1 MADILGVNVNLPNLD
16 ISGALSGSWI
26 YILIVGMI
34 GLIIVG
40 VIAVLL
46 FINTYSRKVVFFENI
61 SGQGF
66 QPVIKTRAR
75 IIKLGRSGE
84 EVLKTLKGGIFLS
97 AYGRKMGKNTY
108 WYAKGSDGYWYNI
121 LLGDLDAKFGILDIE
136 PVDRD
141 VRMFHLGVDK
151 IAERDYAEKKSFM
164 EKYGVQMMVLVFLV
178 IFLVGLFVI
187 SGKISEG
194 LMAMSNPETARMNQ
208 ETAELLNTISNKVD
222 TINRG
227 IDRGEPIA
235 DSGLVPANPTP
246 E

>member
-1 MADILGVNVNLPNLD
+1 MADILGIDLAFPSID

-26 YILIVGMI
+26 YILIIGVVGI
-34 GLIIVG
+34 IIVG
-40 VIAVLL
+40 IIAILL
-46 FINTYSRKVVFFENI
+46 FMNTYNRKVIFFENI

-66 QPVIKTRAR
+66 QPVMKSRAR

-84 EVLKTLKGGIFLS
+84 EILKTLKGGIFIS
-97 AYGRKMGKNTY
+97 AYGRKMGKNTF
-108 WYAKGSDGYWYNI
+108 WYAKGQDGYWYNI

-151 IAERDYAEKKSFM
+151 IAERDYAQKKTFL

-187 SGKISEG
+187 TGKITEG
-194 LMAMSNPETARMNQ
+194 LKAMSNPETAKMNQ
-208 ETAELLNTISNKVD
+208 ETAKILNSLLTKMDSIQ
-222 TINRG
+222 RG
-227 IDRGEPIA
+227 GE
-235 DSGLVPANPTP
+235 SGLVPVNLPP

>member
-1 MADILGVNVNLPNLD
+1 
-16 ISGALSGSWI
+16 
-26 YILIVGMI
+26 
-34 GLIIVG
+34 
-40 VIAVLL
+40 
-46 FINTYSRKVVFFENI
+46 
-61 SGQGF
+61 
-66 QPVIKTRAR
+66 
-75 IIKLGRSGE
+75 
-84 EVLKTLKGGIFLS
+84 
-97 AYGRKMGKNTY
+97 
-108 WYAKGSDGYWYNI
+108 
-121 LLGDLDAKFGILDIE
+121 
-136 PVDRD
+136 
-141 VRMFHLGVDK
+141 MFHLGVDK

>member
-1 MADILGVNVNLPNLD
+1 MADILGINIDVPKLD

-26 YILIVGMI
+26 YIVLIGII

-40 VIAVLL
+40 VIAILL
-46 FINTYSRKVVFFENI
+46 FMNTYNRRVVFFENI

-66 QPVIKTRAR
+66 QPIMKTRAR

-84 EVLKTLKGGIFLS
+84 EILKTLKRGIFLS

-141 VRMFHLGVDK
+141 VRMFHLGIDK
-151 IAERDYAEKKSFM
+151 IAEKDYAQKKSFM
-164 EKYGVQMMVLVFLV
+164 EKYGVQMMVFIFLV
-178 IFLVGLFVI
+178 IFLIGFIVVA
-187 SGKISEG
+187 GKISEG
-194 LMAMSNPETARMNQ
+194 LKAMSNPETAKINQ
-208 ETAELLNTISNKVD
+208 ETVQLLNTILTKMDS
-222 TINRG
+222 IPRG
-227 IDRGEPIA
+227 GE
-235 DSGLVPANPTP
+235 SGLVPAPT
-246 E
+246 

>member
-1 MADILGVNVNLPNLD
+1 MADILGVNVDVPHID

-26 YILIVGMI
+26 YILIIGIVGI
-34 GLIIVG
+34 IIVG
-40 VIAVLL
+40 VIALLL
-46 FINTYSRKVVFFENI
+46 FLNTYNRRVVFFENL

-66 QPVIKTRAR
+66 QPVMKSRAR

-84 EVLKTLKGGIFLS
+84 EVLKTLKGGIFIS
-97 AYGRKMGKNTY
+97 AYGRKMGKNTF
-108 WYAKGSDGYWYNI
+108 WYARGSDGYWYNI

-151 IAERDYAEKKSFM
+151 IAERDYAQKKTFM
-164 EKYGVQMMVLVFLV
+164 EKYGVQMMVFVFLI

-194 LMAMSNPETARMNQ
+194 LKAMSNPETAKINQ
-208 ETAELLNTISNKVD
+208 ETVQLLNTILTKMES
-222 TINRG
+222 IQRG
-227 IDRGEPIA
+227 GE
-235 DSGLVPANPTP
+235 SGLIPATP
-246 E
+246 PPE

>member
-1 MADILGVNVNLPNLD
+1 MADILGVNLDLPSLD

-26 YILIVGMI
+26 YILIIGMI

-40 VIAVLL
+40 VIAILL
-46 FINTYSRKVVFFENI
+46 FLNTYNRKVVFFENI

-66 QPVIKTRAR
+66 QPVMKSRAR
-75 IIKLGRSGE
+75 IIKLSRSGE
-84 EVLKTLKGGIFLS
+84 EILKTLKGGIFLS
-97 AYGRKMGKNTY
+97 AYARKMGKNTF

-141 VRMFHLGVDK
+141 VRMFHLGIDK
-151 IAERDYAEKKSFM
+151 IAERDYAQKKSFM
-164 EKYGVQMMVLVFLV
+164 EKYGVQMMVLIFLI

-187 SGKISEG
+187 TGKISEG
-194 LMAMSNPETARMNQ
+194 LQAMNNPETARMNQ
-208 ETAELLNTISNKVD
+208 ETAELLSTVANKITV
-222 TINRG
+222 IEREA
-227 IDRGEPIA
+227 R
-235 DSGLVPANPTP
+235 SGLVPADPIP

>member
-1 MADILGVNVNLPNLD
+1 MADILGINIDVPKLD

-26 YILIVGMI
+26 YIVLIGII

-40 VIAVLL
+40 VIAILL
-46 FINTYSRKVVFFENI
+46 FMNTYNRRVVFFENI

-66 QPVIKTRAR
+66 QPIMKTRAR

-84 EVLKTLKGGIFLS
+84 EILKTLKRGIFLS

-141 VRMFHLGVDK
+141 VRMFHLGIDK
-151 IAERDYAEKKSFM
+151 IAEKDYAQKKSFM
-164 EKYGVQMMVLVFLV
+164 EKYGVQMMVFIFLV
-178 IFLVGLFVI
+178 IFLIGFIVVA
-187 SGKISEG
+187 GKISEG
-194 LMAMSNPETARMNQ
+194 LKAMSNPETAKINQ
-208 ETAELLNTISNKVD
+208 ETVQLLNTILTKMDS
-222 TINRG
+222 TQRG
-227 IDRGEPIA
+227 GE
-235 DSGLVPANPTP
+235 SGLVPAPT
-246 E
+246 

>member
-1 MADILGVNVNLPNLD
+1 MTDILGVNLNVPSFD

-26 YILIVGMI
+26 YIVIIGII

-40 VIAVLL
+40 VIALLL
-46 FINTYSRKVVFFENI
+46 FMNTYNRKVVFFENI

-66 QPVIKTRAR
+66 QPVMKSRAR

-84 EVLKTLKGGIFLS
+84 EILKTLKGKIFIS

-141 VRMFHLGVDK
+141 VRMFHLGIDK
-151 IAERDYAEKKSFM
+151 IAEKDYAEKKSFM

-178 IFLVGLFVI
+178 IFLVGLFAI

-194 LMAMSNPETARMNQ
+194 LKAMSNPETAKINQ
-208 ETAELLNTISNKVD
+208 ETVQLLNTILTKMDS
-222 TINRG
+222 IQRG
-227 IDRGEPIA
+227 GE
-235 DSGLVPANPTP
+235 SGIVPAT
-246 E
+246 

>member
-1 MADILGVNVNLPNLD
+1 MADILGVNLELPNID

-26 YILIVGMI
+26 YILIIGMI

-40 VIAVLL
+40 VIAILL
-46 FINTYSRKVVFFENI
+46 FLNTYNRKVVFFENI

-66 QPVIKTRAR
+66 QPVMKSRAR
-75 IIKLGRSGE
+75 IIKLSRSGE
-84 EVLKTLKGGIFLS
+84 EILKTLKGGIFLS
-97 AYGRKMGKNTY
+97 AYARKMGKNTF

-141 VRMFHLGVDK
+141 VRMFHLGIDK
-151 IAERDYAEKKSFM
+151 IAERDYAQKKSFM

-178 IFLVGLFVI
+178 IFLIGLFVI

-194 LMAMSNPETARMNQ
+194 LQAMSNPETAKINK
-208 ETAELLNTISNKVD
+208 ETAELLSTVANKITV
-222 TINRG
+222 IQR
-227 IDRGEPIA
+227 EVQ
-235 DSGLVPANPTP
+235 SGLVPANSTL

>member
-1 MADILGVNVNLPNLD
+1 MADILGINIDVPKLD

-26 YILIVGMI
+26 YIVLIGII

-40 VIAVLL
+40 VIAILL
-46 FINTYSRKVVFFENI
+46 FMNTYNRRVVFFENI

-66 QPVIKTRAR
+66 QPIMKTRAR

-84 EVLKTLKGGIFLS
+84 EILKTLKGGIFLS

-141 VRMFHLGVDK
+141 VRMFHLGIDK
-151 IAERDYAEKKSFM
+151 IAEKDYAQKKSFM
-164 EKYGVQMMVLVFLV
+164 EKYGVQMMVFIFLV
-178 IFLVGLFVI
+178 IFLIGFIVVA
-187 SGKISEG
+187 GKISEG
-194 LMAMSNPETARMNQ
+194 LKAMSNPETAKINQ
-208 ETAELLNTISNKVD
+208 ETVQLLNTILTKMDS
-222 TINRG
+222 IPRG
-227 IDRGEPIA
+227 GE
-235 DSGLVPANPTP
+235 SGLVPAPT
-246 E
+246 

>member
-1 MADILGVNVNLPNLD
+1 MADILGTNIDVPKLD

-26 YILIVGMI
+26 YIVLIGII

-40 VIAVLL
+40 VIAILL
-46 FINTYSRKVVFFENI
+46 FMNTYNRRVVFFENI

-66 QPVIKTRAR
+66 QPIMKTRAR

-84 EVLKTLKGGIFLS
+84 EILKTLKRGIFLS

-141 VRMFHLGVDK
+141 VRMFHLGIDK
-151 IAERDYAEKKSFM
+151 IAEKDYAQKKSFM
-164 EKYGVQMMVLVFLV
+164 EKYGVQMMVFIFLV
-178 IFLVGLFVI
+178 IFLIGFIVVA
-187 SGKISEG
+187 GKISEG
-194 LMAMSNPETARMNQ
+194 LKAMSNPETAKINQ
-208 ETAELLNTISNKVD
+208 ETVQLLNTILTKMDS
-222 TINRG
+222 TQRG
-227 IDRGEPIA
+227 GE
-235 DSGLVPANPTP
+235 SGLVPAPT
-246 E
+246 

>member
-1 MADILGVNVNLPNLD
+1 MADILGVNIAVPKLD

-26 YILIVGMI
+26 YIVIIGIV

-40 VIAVLL
+40 VIAILL
-46 FINTYSRKVVFFENI
+46 FMNTYNRKVIFFENI

-66 QPVIKTRAR
+66 QPIMKTRAR

-84 EVLKTLKGGIFLS
+84 EILKTLKGGIFLS

-151 IAERDYAEKKSFM
+151 IAEKDYAEKKSFM
-164 EKYGVQMMVLVFLV
+164 EKYGVQMMVFVFLV
-178 IFLVGLFVI
+178 IFLVGFIVVA
-187 SGKISEG
+187 GKISEG
-194 LMAMSNPETARMNQ
+194 LKAMSNPETAKINQ
-208 ETAELLNTISNKVD
+208 ETAQLFNTMLTKMDNIQ
-222 TINRG
+222 RG
-227 IDRGEPIA
+227 GE
-235 DSGLVPANPTP
+235 SGLVPANPPPVT
-246 E
+246 

>member
-1 MADILGVNVNLPNLD
+1 MADILGIDLALPSID

-26 YILIVGMI
+26 YILIIGVVGI
-34 GLIIVG
+34 IIVG
-40 VIAVLL
+40 IIAILL
-46 FINTYSRKVVFFENI
+46 FMNTYNRKVIFFENI

-66 QPVIKTRAR
+66 QPVMKSRAR

-84 EVLKTLKGGIFLS
+84 EILKTLKGGIFLS